1 MAAEVLN
8 SSSVLRL
15 NFSTKLKTCA
25 SISATSPSRKSLAAT
40 APKTF
45 KRENRTRSR
54 SAANHFKNKIVGKNK
69 SIGKPPNFQKLSTL
83 GKKKHKKRSILN
95 YFKTNKTAFKTK

>member
-1 MAAEVLN
+1 
-8 SSSVLRL
+8 VLR
-15 NFSTKLKTCA
+15 NPARTQ
-25 SISATSPSRKSLAAT
+25 SPETLAAT

-69 SIGKPPNFQKLSTL
+69 SIGKPPKFQKLSTL
-83 GKKKHKKRSILN
+83 CKKKHKKRSILN
-95 YFKTNKTAFKTK
+95 YFKTNTTAFKTK